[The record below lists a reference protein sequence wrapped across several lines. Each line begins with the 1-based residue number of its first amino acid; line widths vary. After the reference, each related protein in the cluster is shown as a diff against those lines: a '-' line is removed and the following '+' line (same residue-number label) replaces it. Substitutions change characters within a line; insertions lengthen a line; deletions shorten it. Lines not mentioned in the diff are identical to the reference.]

1 MSSSLMEVKILILM
15 VTGMVTILTV
25 TMQTHL
31 SPMRHSGKML
41 IMMDMGTIKMVEI
54 RTYSQTIQ
62 PNMLMLMVMDW
73 EIINPEQMPIHLCL
87 MVIMMAILTMST
99 YCLT

>member
-1 MSSSLMEVKILILM
+1 
-15 VTGMVTILTV
+15 MVTILTV
-25 TMQTHL
+25 TMQTHS
-31 SPMRHSGKML
+31 SPMQHSGRML
-41 IMMDMGTIKMVEI
+41 IMMDMETIKMVEI
-54 RTYSQTIQ
+54 LTYSQTIQ